1 MSKTEQ
7 KEQQTAQPEL
17 VAEDENLCTD
27 EPLEAPSG
35 TEDPLEDAAEQDG
48 EEVDLAAAAAELAAA
63 YAALEKEN
71 TELKRFK
78 EEFEASQGEAEQ
90 KILRLSADFDN
101 FRRRTVT
108 EKEQWRQQIVADFA
122 ADMLPILDNFRLA
135 LQMMQ
140 KDEAAKNHTTGVD
153 MIYRQ
158 LFAALQGKGLEQIP
172 AVGELFDPK
181 WHEAVSQ
188 EKVEDE
194 AQDNLVLEEL
204 QPGYRIG
211 DRLIRAAM
219 VKVGKY

>member
-1 MSKTEQ
+1 MSKIE
-7 KEQQTAQPEL
+7 ENAQQPAQPEL
-17 VAEDENLCTD
+17 VAEEETLATD
-27 EPLEAPSG
+27 DSAEAVPEAEAPNAD
-35 TEDPLEDAAEQDG
+35 EAEQD
-48 EEVDLAAAAAELAAA
+48 EQEVDLAAAAAELAAA

-71 TELKRFK
+71 AELKQFK
-78 EEFEASQGEAEQ
+78 EEFEASQAEAEQ

-108 EKEQWRQQIVADFA
+108 EKEQWRQQIIADFA
-122 ADMLPILDNFRLA
+122 TDILPILDNFRLA
-135 LQMMQ
+135 LQMME

-158 LFAALQGKGLEQIP
+158 LFATLQAKGLEQIQS
-172 AVGELFDPK
+172 VGAPFDPK
-181 WHEAVSQ
+181 WQEAVTQ

-194 AQDNLVLEEL
+194 DQDNMVLEEL

>member
-101 FRRRTVT
+101 FRR
-108 EKEQWRQQIVADFA
+108 A
-122 ADMLPILDNFRLA
+122 P
-135 LQMMQ
+135 
-140 KDEAAKNHTTGVD
+140 
-153 MIYRQ
+153 
-158 LFAALQGKGLEQIP
+158 
-172 AVGELFDPK
+172 
-181 WHEAVSQ
+181 
-188 EKVEDE
+188 
-194 AQDNLVLEEL
+194 
-204 QPGYRIG
+204 
-211 DRLIRAAM
+211 
-219 VKVGKY
+219 